1 MINGYYLFIRKYLNL
16 FSNEII
22 MKLSDINI
30 IFINMDKNED
40 RRNHITNELSNIGLK
55 DNKIKRM
62 RGINGQTLPKKYH
75 TYFQNKKN
83 FKTLSNNPQ
92 RIMGRVGCL
101 LSHLYVLDYAI
112 KHKYENLLVLEDDCY
127 LLVDKD
133 ITLPKFPKDA
143 DMLWFGGLFWTQKEE
158 KKKQTGSWI
167 HIDRENLKMAGGFS
181 YFFPSLEKI
190 KYVRN
195 KLNDVKPSA
204 IDNLYINHIQTEG
217 RCYTLNPVIFSHTN
231 QFISDVTEYGEHI
244 GKSLHG
250 NSFFYNKKQI

>member
-1 MINGYYLFIRKYLNL
+1 MINWYYHVIRKYLNL

-40 RRNHITNELSNIGLK
+40 RRNHITNELSKIGLK
-55 DNKIKRM
+55 ENKIKRM

-75 TYFQNKKN
+75 TYFQNKKK

-143 DMLWFGGLFWTQKEE
+143 DMLYLGGTFWKQKEE
-158 KKKQTGSWI
+158 PKKQTGNWI
-167 HIDRENLKMAGGFS
+167 HIDREHLKMAGTFG
-181 YFFPSLEKI
+181 YLIPSLEKI
-190 KYVRN
+190 KYIRN
-195 KLNDVKPSA
+195 KLDDVKPSA

-217 RCYTLNPVIFSHTN
+217 RCYTINPVIMTHSNDFNSE
-231 QFISDVTEYGEHI
+231 VTLYGQKM
-244 GKSLHG
+244 KSNLHG
-250 NSFFYNKKQI
+250 NSFFYDK